1 MKSGIRFAVRAR
13 SVGSAAVG
21 VAAAT
26 LLAACAGSAPPPGGS
41 WLHPSFGARQLE
53 GETVVVLPVGGVS
66 ESDGSLPSD
75 SLASALALRAGEAL
89 ATGLETGGAAG
100 RTVRPVVAIVELGSL
115 SAEEVR
121 ALYDPLTPA
130 VLEGSPGGE
139 IPGGPAAGWRDVTD
153 RTGQRYFLLPKTLSI
168 ARLEPLRVRA
178 TFDAWLVD
186 ATSATVLWHAPVS
199 AVNEH
204 APSGAAA
211 DVYAAALDDAIAAA
225 VSTLASRLA
234 RLARTGTD
242 DFGAAVP

>member
-1 MKSGIRFAVRAR
+1 VRSGA
-13 SVGSAAVG
+13 G
-21 VAAAT
+21 AAAAL
-26 LLAACAGSAPPPGGS
+26 LLAGCAGSAVPPAGS

-53 GETVVVLPVGGVS
+53 GETVVVLPVGAVAES
-66 ESDGSLPSD
+66 EGSVPSD
-75 SLASALALRAGEAL
+75 SLAQALALRAGEAL
-89 ATGLETGGAAG
+89 ATGLEAGGAAG
-100 RTVRPVVAIVELGSL
+100 RTVRPVMAIVELASL
-115 SAEEVR
+115 SPEEVR
-121 ALYDPLTPA
+121 DLYDPLTPA
-130 VLEGSPGGE
+130 LLEGSRGGE

-186 ATSATVLWHAPVS
+186 GASATVLWHAPVG

-204 APSGAAA
+204 APSGAAE

-242 DFGAAVP
+242 DFGAVGP

>member
-1 MKSGIRFAVRAR
+1 MRGRVK
-13 SVGSAAVG
+13 AAG
-21 VAAAT
+21 VAAMGGAAAAVFALT
-26 LLAACAGSAPPPGGS
+26 ACAGSAQAPAGS

-53 GETVVVLPVGGVS
+53 GETVVVLPVGAVA
-66 ESDGSLPSD
+66 ETDGSLPSD
-75 SLASALALRAGEAL
+75 SLAAALALRAGEAL

-100 RTVRPVVAIVELGSL
+100 RTVRPVVTIVELGTL
-115 SAEEVR
+115 SADEVR
-121 ALYDPLTPA
+121 ALYEPLTPA
-130 VLEGSPGGE
+130 LLDPSLGGRMPG
-139 IPGGPAAGWRDVTD
+139 PPPGWRDVVD
-153 RTGQRYFLLPKTLSI
+153 RTGQRYFLVPKSLAI

-186 ATSATVLWHAPVS
+186 GASALVLWHAWIS

-211 DVYAAALDDAIAAA
+211 DVYGAALDDAVAAA

-242 DFGAAVP
+242 DFGAVGP

>member
-1 MKSGIRFAVRAR
+1 VRG
-13 SVGSAAVG
+13 SVKAAGSAAIRG
-21 VAAAT
+21 SIAT
-26 LLAACAGSAPPPGGS
+26 VLALAGCAGSAPPPGGS

-53 GETVVVLPVGGVS
+53 GETLVVLPVGGVA
-66 ESDGSLPSD
+66 ESDGALPSD
-75 SLASALALRAGEAL
+75 SLAAALALRAGEAL
-89 ATGLETGGAAG
+89 ATGLEAGGAAG

-115 SAEEVR
+115 SPEEVR

-130 VLEGSPGGE
+130 LLEGSPGGE

-153 RTGQRYFLLPKTLSI
+153 RTGERYFLLPKTLSI

-242 DFGAAVP
+242 DFGAVGP

>member
-1 MKSGIRFAVRAR
+1 M
-13 SVGSAAVG
+13 
-21 VAAAT
+21 
-26 LLAACAGSAPPPGGS
+26 
-41 WLHPSFGARQLE
+41 
-53 GETVVVLPVGGVS
+53 
-66 ESDGSLPSD
+66 
-75 SLASALALRAGEAL
+75 
-89 ATGLETGGAAG
+89 
-100 RTVRPVVAIVELGSL
+100 RPVVAIVELGSL
-115 SAEEVR
+115 SPEEVR

-130 VLEGSPGGE
+130 LLEGSPGGE

-153 RTGQRYFLLPKTLSI
+153 RTGERYFLLPKTLSI

-242 DFGAAVP
+242 DFGAVGP

>member
-1 MKSGIRFAVRAR
+1 MRG
-13 SVGSAAVG
+13 SVKAAGSAAIRG
-21 VAAAT
+21 SIAT
-26 LLAACAGSAPPPGGS
+26 VLALAGCAGSAPPPGGS

-53 GETVVVLPVGGVS
+53 GETLVVLPVGGVA
-66 ESDGSLPSD
+66 ESDGALPSD
-75 SLASALALRAGEAL
+75 SLAAALALRAGEAL
-89 ATGLETGGAAG
+89 ATGLEAGGAAG

-115 SAEEVR
+115 SPEEVR

-130 VLEGSPGGE
+130 LLEGSPGGE

-153 RTGQRYFLLPKTLSI
+153 RTGERYFLLPKTLSI

>member
-1 MKSGIRFAVRAR
+1 MRG
-13 SVGSAAVG
+13 SVKAAGSAAIRG
-21 VAAAT
+21 SIAT
-26 LLAACAGSAPPPGGS
+26 VLALAGCAGSAPPPGGS

-53 GETVVVLPVGGVS
+53 GETLVVLPVGGVA
-66 ESDGSLPSD
+66 ESDGALPSD
-75 SLASALALRAGEAL
+75 SLAAALALRAGEAL
-89 ATGLETGGAAG
+89 ATGLEAGGAAG

-115 SAEEVR
+115 SPEEVR

-130 VLEGSPGGE
+130 LLEGSPGGE

-153 RTGQRYFLLPKTLSI
+153 RTGERYFLLPKTLSI

-242 DFGAAVP
+242 DFGAVGP

>member
-1 MKSGIRFAVRAR
+1 MNGL
-13 SVGSAAVG
+13 GSAAMSG
-21 VAAAT
+21 AAAT
-26 LLAACAGSAPPPGGS
+26 VLALAACAGSAPPPGGS

-53 GETVVVLPVGGVS
+53 GETVVVLPVGAVS
-66 ESDGSLPSD
+66 EADGSLPSD
-75 SLASALALRAGEAL
+75 SLATALALRAGEAL

-100 RTVRPVVAIVELGSL
+100 RAVRPVVAIVELGSL
-115 SAEEVR
+115 SPEEVR

-130 VLEGSPGGE
+130 LLEGSPGGE

-178 TFDAWLVD
+178 TLDAWLVD
-186 ATSATVLWHAPVS
+186 AASATVLWHAPVS

-211 DVYAAALDDAIAAA
+211 DVYGAALDDAVAAA

-242 DFGAAVP
+242 DFGAVGP

>member
-1 MKSGIRFAVRAR
+1 MRAA
-13 SVGSAAVG
+13 GSAAA
-21 VAAAT
+21 VAVA
-26 LLAACAGSAPPPGGS
+26 LALAGCAGSATPPAGS

-53 GETVVVLPVGGVS
+53 GETVVVLPVGAVA

-75 SLASALALRAGEAL
+75 SLAAALALRAGEAL

-130 VLEGSPGGE
+130 VLEGVPGGA
-139 IPGGPAAGWRDVTD
+139 IPGGVAAWRDVTD
-153 RTGQRYFLLPKTLSI
+153 RTGQRYFLLPKSLSI

-186 ATSATVLWHAPVS
+186 GASATVLWHAFVG

-211 DVYAAALDDAIAAA
+211 DVYAAALDDAVAAA
-225 VSTLASRLA
+225 VSTLSARLE

-242 DFGAAVP
+242 DFGAVGP

>member
-1 MKSGIRFAVRAR
+1 MKAAGTA
-13 SVGSAAVG
+13 AAVA
-21 VAAAT
+21 VA
-26 LLAACAGSAPPPGGS
+26 LVLAGCAGSATPPAGS

-53 GETVVVLPVGGVS
+53 GETVVVLPVGAVAQ
-66 ESDGSLPSD
+66 SDGSLPSD
-75 SLASALALRAGEAL
+75 SLAQALALRAGEAL

-100 RTVRPVVAIVELGSL
+100 RTVRPVVAVVTLGSL

-130 VLEGSPGGE
+130 LLDGSSAGE
-139 IPGGPAAGWRDVTD
+139 ILGGPAAGWRGVTD

-168 ARLEPLRVRA
+168 TRLEPLRVRA

-186 ATSATVLWHAPVS
+186 GVSATVLWHAFVG

-211 DVYAAALDDAIAAA
+211 DVYAAALDDAVAAA
-225 VSTLASRLA
+225 VSTLSARLE

-242 DFGAAVP
+242 DFGAVGP